1 MDLIPDCQSYGM
13 SLYRD
18 RLLTFHNWPKQ
29 LFPDKYAL
37 AKAGFYYTGQSDV
50 TVCFSC
56 HLKVGQCESYDQPWE
71 EHKRLSPRCN
81 YLMMVCGGDS
91 DYDEHS

>member
-18 RLLTFHNWPKQ
+18 RLLTLHTWPKQ
-29 LFPDKYAL
+29 LFPNKYAL
-37 AKAGFYYTGQSDV
+37 EKAGFYYTGQSDV

-56 HLKVGQCESYDQPWE
+56 HLKVGQWESYDQPWE

-91 DYDEHS
+91 DFDEHS